1 MKTPQAPRRTLFVR
15 LLGVALVGLLGSPAA
30 WSQAATEPIR
40 IGFLSVRSGALA
52 AGGKQMEEGINLFLK
67 ERANLLAGRKV
78 ELIVLDTGGVP
89 AQTRIKAQE
98 LVEKHKVQ
106 VIIGPL
112 ATFEALAIDD
122 YIAQVKVPLIT
133 PTSAAQKDLAQLKQS
148 DYVIHA
154 VGTAAQPMH
163 VLGDYAARKLGLKRV
178 AAVADDFT
186 YGHEGVAGFQAAFEE
201 AGGKLVQ
208 KQWPPLNV
216 SDYGSYIGQISS
228 DADAAYA
235 GFAGVNGLR
244 FLKQAAEYGNK
255 RPLLGNP
262 TAVDEGVLRLMG
274 DEALGVVS
282 ASWYSAELDTP
293 ENKRFVDAVMKEYK
307 VVPGF
312 YTAGTY
318 VAGMQLEAALT
329 AIQGRIEDK
338 AAFVKALHEFKLEKS
353 PIGPISIDEYGK
365 PVLNIYVRKVERKG
379 GRLVNTI
386 VATYPKVTQ
395 FWPFEPKKFMAAPSY
410 ARDYPALKN

>member
-1 MKTPQAPRRTLFVR
+1 MTLHRLPRRSFVCLALA
-15 LLGVALVGLLGSPAA
+15 LLGAAPAFA
-30 WSQAATEPIR
+30 QSNAEPIR
-40 IGFLSVRSGALA
+40 IGFLTVRTGALA

-67 ERANLLAGRKV
+67 ERNNMLAGRKV
-78 ELIVLDTGGVP
+78 ELIVADTGGTP
-89 AQTRIKAQE
+89 AQARTMAQE
-98 LVEKHKVQ
+98 LVEKNHVQ

-133 PTSAAQKDLAQLKQS
+133 PTSAAQKDLAQQKKS
-148 DYVIHA
+148 DFVVHA

-163 VLGDYAARKLGLKRV
+163 VLGDYAAKKLGIKRV
-178 AAVADDFT
+178 AAIADDFT
-186 YGHEGVAGFQAAFEE
+186 YGHEGVAGFQAAFEA
-201 AGGKLVQ
+201 AGGRVVQ
-208 KQWPPLNV
+208 KLWPPLNV
-216 SDYGSYIGQISS
+216 GDYGSYVGQLSA
-228 DADAAYA
+228 DADAVYA

-244 FLKQAAEYGNK
+244 FLKQAAEYGLK
-255 RPLLGNP
+255 KPVLGNP
-262 TAVDEGVLRLMG
+262 TVTDEGILKSMG
-274 DEALGVVS
+274 DEALGVYS

-318 VAGMQLEAALT
+318 VAAMQLEAALV

-338 AAFVKALHEFKLEKS
+338 PAFIRALHEVRLDKS
-353 PIGPISIDEYGK
+353 PIGPIFLDEFGK
-365 PVLNIYVRKVERKG
+365 PVLNIYIRKVERKG
-379 GRLVNTI
+379 GRLVNAI

-395 FWPFEPKKFMAAPSY
+395 FWDFDVKKFLAAPVYS
-410 ARDYPALKN
+410 RDYPALRN